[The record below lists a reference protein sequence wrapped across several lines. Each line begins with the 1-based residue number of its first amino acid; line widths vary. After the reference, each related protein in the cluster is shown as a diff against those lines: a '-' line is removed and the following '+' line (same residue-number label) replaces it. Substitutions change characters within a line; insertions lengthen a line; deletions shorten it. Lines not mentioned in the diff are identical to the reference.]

1 MRETTAICFES
12 LLSIVDGLRQPFNF
26 RSLTFSSFTIV
37 KLAAGCRPSAN
48 ANLWRS
54 QIWRFFFGRA
64 PPLPSTEF
72 ANATLTREINFFK
85 FGPPNSLTL
94 PPPPQTS
101 NFAGKCGSICQGPQ
115 LVEYS
120 SNQTLSCVGVTKKKL
135 SSFCLQRT
143 TRITQEIEARNHN
156 TSTKSEMKK
165 RDNFGILEYMEL
177 ES

>member
-1 MRETTAICFES
+1 MR
-12 LLSIVDGLRQPFNF
+12 
-26 RSLTFSSFTIV
+26 
-37 KLAAGCRPSAN
+37 
-48 ANLWRS
+48 
-54 QIWRFFFGRA
+54 
-64 PPLPSTEF
+64 PLPGKLIF
-72 ANATLTREINFFK
+72 LNLD
-85 FGPPNSLTL
+85 PLTL
-94 PPPPQTS
+94 LPSPPQTS